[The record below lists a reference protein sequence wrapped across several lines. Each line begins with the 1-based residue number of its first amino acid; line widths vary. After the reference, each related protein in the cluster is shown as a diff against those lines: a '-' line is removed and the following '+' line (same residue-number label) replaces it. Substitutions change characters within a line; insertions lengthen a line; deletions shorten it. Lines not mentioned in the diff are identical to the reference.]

1 MTLFKNKSVVEWIT
15 LIEERFW
22 IFADNVNIEDSITFD
37 SEWELRDAQTYS
49 LPFFLVENENK
60 NVENNDNDAKKTSND
75 PKIKDFIA
83 AITY

>member
-1 MTLFKNKSVVEWIT
+1 
-15 LIEERFW
+15 
-22 IFADNVNIEDSITFD
+22 
-37 SEWELRDAQTYS
+37 LRDAQTYS